1 MDIANTIDHTLLRP
15 EATMAEIDKLCA
27 EAQQFQ
33 FHSVCVHPYWVMRC
47 VNELKDTSVKVCA
60 VVGFPFGCN
69 TASTKAF
76 ETAGALAA
84 GAKEFDMVINLGALK
99 SETWNVVE
107 GDIASVV
114 DAAEGHTVKVI
125 LETTLLTEAEK
136 IRACQAAEAAGAHF
150 VKTSTG
156 FNNGGATLD
165 DVQLMLKTV
174 GPRLRV
180 KASGG
185 IRDLA
190 TLQSFL
196 AAGASRIGTSH
207 GAKILR
213 GQSGSAGAY

>member
-1 MDIANTIDHTLLRP
+1 MDIASTIDHTLLRP
-15 EATMAEIDKLCA
+15 EATMNEIDTLCT

-47 VNELKDTSVKVCA
+47 VSQLKDTSVKVCS
-60 VVGFPFGCN
+60 VIGFPFGCN

-99 SETWNVVE
+99 SEAWNVVE

-114 DAAEGHTVKVI
+114 DAAEGHIVKVI
-125 LETTLLTEAEK
+125 LETSLLTEAEK
-136 IRACQAAEAAGAHF
+136 IRACQAAETAGAHF

-156 FNNGGATLD
+156 FNTGGATLD
-165 DVQLMLKTV
+165 DISLMRTAV
-174 GPRLRV
+174 GDRLQV

-190 TLQSFL
+190 ALQSFL
-196 AAGASRIGTSH
+196 AAGATRIGTSH

-213 GQSGSAGAY
+213 GQSGAGAY

>member
-1 MDIANTIDHTLLRP
+1 MDIASTIDHTLLRP
-15 EATMAEIDKLCA
+15 EATMNEIDTLCT

-47 VNELKDTSVKVCA
+47 VSQLKDTSVKVCS
-60 VVGFPFGCN
+60 VIGFPFGCN

-99 SETWNVVE
+99 SEAWNVVE

-114 DAAEGHTVKVI
+114 DAAEGHVVKVI
-125 LETTLLTEAEK
+125 LETSLLTEAEK
-136 IRACQAAEAAGAHF
+136 IRACQAAETAGAHF

-156 FNNGGATLD
+156 FNTGGATLD
-165 DVQLMLKTV
+165 DISLMRTAV
-174 GPRLRV
+174 GDRLQV

-190 TLQSFL
+190 ALQSFL
-196 AAGASRIGTSH
+196 AAGATRIGTSH

-213 GQSGSAGAY
+213 GQSGAGAY